1 MPACAGM
8 TDCMTNSK
16 PKGYFVTATGTDVG
30 KTFVTALLV
39 KKWRDLGIDAG
50 YYKAALSG
58 AELSDGKWIAGDADY
73 VKRIANLPDSQEQLV
88 SYVYKEAVSPH
99 LAARKEGNPVELS
112 KVREDFGAACA
123 RHKFIFAEGSGG
135 IICPI
140 RYDDANAVDGA
151 ANDAVDGADDGA
163 KIVPNS
169 APQKI
174 FLVDIIKTLN
184 LPLLVVTTA
193 ALGSINACVLTVE
206 YARAHGLEVRGIIV
220 NRYGMSGN
228 FEMEDDNIKM
238 MQDLTGLSVLAK
250 LQEGANDLG
259 VSEIF

>member
-1 MPACAGM
+1 MS
-8 TDCMTNSK
+8 NNHSSK
-16 PKGYFVTATGTDVG
+16 SKGYFVTATGTDVG

-58 AELSDGKWIAGDADY
+58 AELRDGKWIAGDADY
-73 VKRIANLPDSQEQLV
+73 VKHIAGLSDAQEELV

-112 KVREDFGAACA
+112 KVHEDFKAAQT

-140 RYDDANAVDGA
+140 RYDSETAVSNANKAT
-151 ANDAVDGADDGA
+151 
-163 KIVPNS
+163 
-169 APQKI
+169 PQKI
-174 FLVDIIKTLN
+174 FLEDIIKTLN
-184 LPLLVVTTA
+184 LPLLIVTTA

-206 YARAHGLEVRGIIV
+206 YARSRGLNVRGIIV
-220 NRYGMSGN
+220 NRYGTSGN

-238 MQDLTGLSVLAK
+238 MQDLTGLPILAK
-250 LQEGANDLG
+250 IREGATDLG
-259 VSEIF
+259 INEIF

>member
-58 AELSDGKWIAGDADY
+58 AELRNGKWIAGDADY

-112 KVREDFGAACA
+112 KVREDFEAACA
-123 RHKFIFAEGSGG
+123 RHKFVFAEGSGG

-140 RYDDANAVDGA
+140 RYD
-151 ANDAVDGADDGA
+151 
-163 KIVPNS
+163 S
-169 APQKI
+169 EKI

-184 LPLLVVTTA
+184 LPFLVVTTA

-206 YARAHGLEVRGIIV
+206 YARSHGLEVRGIIV

-228 FEMEDDNIKM
+228 FEMEDDNIKL
-238 MQDLTGLSVLAK
+238 MQDLTRLSILAK
-250 LQEGANDLG
+250 LREGANDLG
-259 VSEIF
+259 VNEIF

>member
-58 AELSDGKWIAGDADY
+58 AELRNGKWIAGDADY

-112 KVREDFGAACA
+112 KVREDFEAACA
-123 RHKFIFAEGSGG
+123 RHKFVFAEGSGG

-140 RYDDANAVDGA
+140 RYD
-151 ANDAVDGADDGA
+151 
-163 KIVPNS
+163 S
-169 APQKI
+169 EKI

-184 LPLLVVTTA
+184 LPFLVVTTA

-206 YARAHGLEVRGIIV
+206 YARSHGLEVRGIIV

-238 MQDLTGLSVLAK
+238 MQDLTGLSILAK
-250 LQEGANDLG
+250 LSEGANDLG

>member
-1 MPACAGM
+1 MQ
-8 TDCMTNSK
+8 N
-16 PKGYFVTATGTDVG
+16 GYFVTATGTDVG

-58 AELSDGKWIAGDADY
+58 AELRNGKWIAGDADY
-73 VKRIANLPDSQEQLV
+73 VKRIASLPDPQEQLV

-112 KVREDFGAACA
+112 KVREDFEAACA

-140 RYDDANAVDGA
+140 RYDDEESA
-151 ANDAVDGADDGA
+151 
-163 KIVPNS
+163 

-206 YARAHGLEVRGIIV
+206 YARALGLEVRGIIV

-228 FEMEDDNIKM
+228 FEMEDDNIKI
-238 MQDLTGLSVLAK
+238 MQDLTGLSILAK